1 MRDITQIALDEISQ
15 PLIAVSPH
23 IACGS
28 QQISLITYPFLGSD
42 AGVRFYDGRTSL
54 LLLLY
59 YSRKM
64 GFGQNG

>member
-1 MRDITQIALDEISQ
+1 MTQIALDEISQ

-28 QQISLITYPFLGSD
+28 QQISLIAYPFLGS
-42 AGVRFYDGRTSL
+42 GVGIRHDDERTYS

-59 YSRKM
+59 YS
-64 GFGQNG
+64 